1 MLKSFIKNIF
11 LREKYDFQTLE
22 GINSIK
28 IPNYKPL
35 QGMSSPVNNVEYILQ
50 RKATEHKK
58 NGKMDLAIACLKKA
72 NEIFPYSNFAW
83 SEKDYMRLVEYLKQ
97 DRQFDEA
104 RKEEQKIKEMF
115 QKTRVVYEGKN
126 IEKVELTGEDLEL
139 FKKVLSMLDDVEDVS
154 QVYHNV
160 SNV

>member
-97 DRQFDEA
+97 E
-104 RKEEQKIKEMF
+104 
-115 QKTRVVYEGKN
+115 N
-126 IEKVELTGEDLEL
+126 IEINL
-139 FKKVLSMLDDVEDVS
+139 FWK
-154 QVYHNV
+154 
-160 SNV
+160 